1 MEAMNPKEYL
11 LSTLTKAGGE
21 EDLIASPQNTIAV
34 LQKYDFQFKK
44 QFGQNFLVDLH
55 VLGKIL
61 RAAEIGSEDVCLE
74 IGPGIGSLT
83 QLMGEA
89 AKRVISVEIDNR
101 LIPLLEENLAAYD
114 NIEIVNSDFMELDLP
129 TFFEE
134 KAIDRPVKVVANL
147 PYYITTPIIMGLF
160 ESGVPLDSITVM
172 VQEEVAKRMQAG
184 PGTKDYGALSL
195 AVQYYAEPTIAAY
208 VPQNCF
214 IPRPGVGSAVI
225 HLKRRRELPVET
237 KDEKLMFALIRASF
251 NQRRK
256 TLVNGIN
263 NSSELNISKEE
274 VGNILTS
281 IGLNCMVRPENISI
295 ENYVKLSNIFPFN
308 EYSLIE

>member
-11 LSTLTKAGGE
+11 LSTLTKAEGE

-129 TFFEE
+129 SFFEE

-172 VQEEVAKRMQAG
+172 VQEEVAKRMQAK

-237 KDEKLMFALIRASF
+237 KDEKLMFKLIRAAF
-251 NQRRK
+251 GQRRK
-256 TLVNGIN
+256 TLVNSVSGSPELTVSKDQILAALAKAGI
-263 NSSELNISKEE
+263 SEKIRGEALS
-274 VGNILTS
+274 LADFA
-281 IGLNCMVRPENISI
+281 
-295 ENYVKLSNIFPFN
+295 KLADA
-308 EYSLIE
+308 LGDL

>member
-1 MEAMNPKEYL
+1 MMEAMNPKEYL

-61 RAAEIGSEDVCLE
+61 RAAEMGSEDVCLE

-172 VQEEVAKRMQAG
+172 VQEEVAKRMQAK

-237 KDEKLMFALIRASF
+237 KDEKLMFKLIRAAF
-251 NQRRK
+251 GQRRK
-256 TLVNGIN
+256 TLVNSVSG
-263 NSSELNISKEE
+263 SPELTVSKDQ
-274 VGNILTS
+274 ILTALAKA
-281 IGLNCMVRPENISI
+281 GISEKI
-295 ENYVKLSNIFPFN
+295 RGEALSLADFAKLADA
-308 EYSLIE
+308 LGDL

>member
-11 LSTLTKAGGE
+11 LSTLTKAAGE

-129 TFFEE
+129 AFFAE
-134 KAIDRPVKVVANL
+134 KAIDQPVKVVANL

-172 VQEEVAKRMQAG
+172 VQEEVAKRMQAK

-237 KDEKLMFALIRASF
+237 KDEKLMFKLIRAAF
-251 NQRRK
+251 GQRRK
-256 TLVNGIN
+256 TLVNSVSGSPELTVSKDQILAALAKAGI
-263 NSSELNISKEE
+263 SEKIRGEALS
-274 VGNILTS
+274 LADFA
-281 IGLNCMVRPENISI
+281 
-295 ENYVKLSNIFPFN
+295 KLADA
-308 EYSLIE
+308 LGDL

>member
-11 LSTLTKAGGE
+11 LSTLTKAAGE
-21 EDLIASPQNTIAV
+21 EELIASPQNTIAV

-61 RAAEIGSEDVCLE
+61 RAAEIGSEDVCQE

-129 TFFEE
+129 SFFEE

-172 VQEEVAKRMQAG
+172 VQEEVAKRMQAK

-237 KDEKLMFALIRASF
+237 KDEKLMFKLIRAAF
-251 NQRRK
+251 GQRRK
-256 TLVNGIN
+256 TLVNSVSG
-263 NSSELNISKEE
+263 SPELTVSKDQ
-274 VGNILTS
+274 ILTALAKA
-281 IGLNCMVRPENISI
+281 GISEKI
-295 ENYVKLSNIFPFN
+295 RGEALSLADFAKLADA
-308 EYSLIE
+308 LGDL

>member
-1 MEAMNPKEYL
+1 MEAMNPKDYL
-11 LSTLTKAGGE
+11 LSMLTKASGE

-114 NIEIVNSDFMELDLP
+114 NIEVVNSDFMELDLP
-129 TFFEE
+129 AFFAE
-134 KAIDRPVKVVANL
+134 KAIDQPVKVVANL

-172 VQEEVAKRMQAG
+172 VQEEVAKRMQAK

-237 KDEKLMFALIRASF
+237 KDEKLMFKLIRAAF
-251 NQRRK
+251 GQRRK
-256 TLVNGIN
+256 TLVNSVSGSPELTVSKDQILAALAKAGI
-263 NSSELNISKEE
+263 SEKIRGEALS
-274 VGNILTS
+274 LADFA
-281 IGLNCMVRPENISI
+281 
-295 ENYVKLSNIFPFN
+295 KLADA
-308 EYSLIE
+308 LGDL

>member
-1 MEAMNPKEYL
+1 MMEAMNPKEYL

-101 LIPLLEENLAAYD
+101 LIPLLEENLAA
-114 NIEIVNSDFMELDLP
+114 VSDTAPLSV
-129 TFFEE
+129 EE
-134 KAIDRPVKVVANL
+134 KAAFQKIRSTLGTQFCRRCNYCQPCSQGINISGVF
-147 PYYITTPIIMGLF
+147 LF
-160 ESGVPLDSITVM
+160 EGYLTRYGLG
-172 VQEEVAKRMQAG
+172 EWAKGRYNAMSKYASDCIG
-184 PGTKDYGALSL
+184 CGACEQRCPYQLPIRKML
-195 AVQYYAEPTIAAY
+195 AKAAAH
-208 VPQNCF
+208 F
-214 IPRPGVGSAVI
+214 G
-225 HLKRRRELPVET
+225 E
-237 KDEKLMFALIRASF
+237 
-251 NQRRK
+251 
-256 TLVNGIN
+256 
-263 NSSELNISKEE
+263 
-274 VGNILTS
+274 
-281 IGLNCMVRPENISI
+281 
-295 ENYVKLSNIFPFN
+295 
-308 EYSLIE
+308 

>member
-114 NIEIVNSDFMELDLP
+114 NIEVVNSDFMELDLP
-129 TFFEE
+129 AFFAE
-134 KAIDRPVKVVANL
+134 KAIDQPVKVVANL

-172 VQEEVAKRMQAG
+172 VQEEVAKRMQAK

-237 KDEKLMFALIRASF
+237 KDEKLMFKLIRAAF
-251 NQRRK
+251 GQRRK
-256 TLVNGIN
+256 TLVNSVSGSPELTVSKDQILAALAKAGI
-263 NSSELNISKEE
+263 SEKIRGEALS
-274 VGNILTS
+274 LADFA
-281 IGLNCMVRPENISI
+281 
-295 ENYVKLSNIFPFN
+295 KLADA
-308 EYSLIE
+308 LGDL

>member
-11 LSTLTKAGGE
+11 LSTLTKAAGE

-114 NIEIVNSDFMELDLP
+114 NIEVVNSDFMELDLP
-129 TFFEE
+129 AFFAE
-134 KAIDRPVKVVANL
+134 KAIDQPVKVVANL

-172 VQEEVAKRMQAG
+172 VQEEVAKRMQAK

-237 KDEKLMFALIRASF
+237 KDEKLMFKLIRAAF
-251 NQRRK
+251 GQRRK
-256 TLVNGIN
+256 TLVNSVSG
-263 NSSELNISKEE
+263 SPELTVSKDQ
-274 VGNILTS
+274 ILTALAKA
-281 IGLNCMVRPENISI
+281 GISEKI
-295 ENYVKLSNIFPFN
+295 RGEALSLADFAKLADA
-308 EYSLIE
+308 LGDL

>member
-1 MEAMNPKEYL
+1 MMEAMNPKEYL
-11 LSTLTKAGGE
+11 LNTLTKAGGE

-237 KDEKLMFALIRASF
+237 KDEKLMFKLIRAAF
-251 NQRRK
+251 GQRRK
-256 TLVNGIN
+256 TLVNSVSGSPELTVSKDQILAALAKAGI
-263 NSSELNISKEE
+263 SEKIRGEALS
-274 VGNILTS
+274 LADFA
-281 IGLNCMVRPENISI
+281 
-295 ENYVKLSNIFPFN
+295 KLADA
-308 EYSLIE
+308 LGDL

>member
-1 MEAMNPKEYL
+1 MMEALNPKEYL

-172 VQEEVAKRMQAG
+172 VQEEVAKRMQAK

-237 KDEKLMFALIRASF
+237 KDEKLMFKLIRAAF
-251 NQRRK
+251 GQRRK
-256 TLVNGIN
+256 TLVNSVSG
-263 NSSELNISKEE
+263 SPELTVSKDQ
-274 VGNILTS
+274 ILTALAKA
-281 IGLNCMVRPENISI
+281 GISEKI
-295 ENYVKLSNIFPFN
+295 RGEALSLADFAKLADA
-308 EYSLIE
+308 LGDL

>member
-11 LSTLTKAGGE
+11 LNTLTKAGGE

-237 KDEKLMFALIRASF
+237 KDEKLMFKLIRAAF
-251 NQRRK
+251 GQRRK
-256 TLVNGIN
+256 TLVNSVSGSPELTVSKDQILAALAKAGI
-263 NSSELNISKEE
+263 SEKIRGEALS
-274 VGNILTS
+274 LADFA
-281 IGLNCMVRPENISI
+281 
-295 ENYVKLSNIFPFN
+295 KLADA
-308 EYSLIE
+308 LGDL

>member
-1 MEAMNPKEYL
+1 MMEAMNPKEYL

-101 LIPLLEENLAAYD
+101 LIPLPEENLAAYD

-195 AVQYYAEPTIAAY
+195 AVQYYSEPTIAAY

-237 KDEKLMFALIRASF
+237 KDEKLMFKLIRAAF
-251 NQRRK
+251 GQRRK
-256 TLVNGIN
+256 TLVNSVSGSPELTVSKDQILAALAKAGI
-263 NSSELNISKEE
+263 SEKIRGEALS
-274 VGNILTS
+274 LADFA
-281 IGLNCMVRPENISI
+281 
-295 ENYVKLSNIFPFN
+295 KLADA
-308 EYSLIE
+308 LGDL

>member
-1 MEAMNPKEYL
+1 MM
-11 LSTLTKAGGE
+11 

-172 VQEEVAKRMQAG
+172 VQEEVAKRMQAK

-237 KDEKLMFALIRASF
+237 KDEKLMFKLIRAAF
-251 NQRRK
+251 GQRRK
-256 TLVNGIN
+256 TLVNSVSGSPELTVSKDQILAALAKAGI
-263 NSSELNISKEE
+263 SEKIRGEALS
-274 VGNILTS
+274 LADFA
-281 IGLNCMVRPENISI
+281 
-295 ENYVKLSNIFPFN
+295 KLADA
-308 EYSLIE
+308 LGDL

>member
-11 LSTLTKAGGE
+11 LSTLTKAAGE

-129 TFFEE
+129 AFFAE
-134 KAIDRPVKVVANL
+134 KAIDQPVKVVANL

-172 VQEEVAKRMQAG
+172 VQEEVAKRMQAK

-237 KDEKLMFALIRASF
+237 KDEKLMFKLIRAAF
-251 NQRRK
+251 GQRRK
-256 TLVNGIN
+256 TLDRKSV
-263 NSSELNISKEE
+263 
-274 VGNILTS
+274 V
-281 IGLNCMVRPENISI
+281 
-295 ENYVKLSNIFPFN
+295 
-308 EYSLIE
+308 

>member
-172 VQEEVAKRMQAG
+172 VQEEVAKRMQAK

-237 KDEKLMFALIRASF
+237 KDEKLMFKLIRAAF
-251 NQRRK
+251 GQRRK
-256 TLVNGIN
+256 TLVNSVSGSPELTVSKDQILAALAKAGI
-263 NSSELNISKEE
+263 SEKIRGEALS
-274 VGNILTS
+274 LADFA
-281 IGLNCMVRPENISI
+281 
-295 ENYVKLSNIFPFN
+295 KLADA
-308 EYSLIE
+308 LGDL

>member
-11 LSTLTKAGGE
+11 LNTLTKAAGE

-114 NIEIVNSDFMELDLP
+114 NIEVVNSDFMELDLP
-129 TFFEE
+129 AFFAE
-134 KAIDRPVKVVANL
+134 KAIDQPVKVVANL

-172 VQEEVAKRMQAG
+172 VQEEVAKRMQAK

-237 KDEKLMFALIRASF
+237 KDEKLMFKLIRAAF
-251 NQRRK
+251 GQRRK
-256 TLVNGIN
+256 TLVNSVSGSPELTVSKDQILAALAKAGI
-263 NSSELNISKEE
+263 SEKIRGEALS
-274 VGNILTS
+274 LADFA
-281 IGLNCMVRPENISI
+281 
-295 ENYVKLSNIFPFN
+295 KLADA
-308 EYSLIE
+308 LGDL

>member
-1 MEAMNPKEYL
+1 MEALNPKEYL
-11 LSTLTKAGGE
+11 LSTLTKASGE

-129 TFFEE
+129 RFFEE

-172 VQEEVAKRMQAG
+172 VQEEVAKRMQAK

-237 KDEKLMFALIRASF
+237 KDEKLMFKLIRAAF
-251 NQRRK
+251 GQRRK
-256 TLVNGIN
+256 TLVNSVSGSPELTVSKDQILAALAKAGI
-263 NSSELNISKEE
+263 SEKIRGEALS
-274 VGNILTS
+274 LADFA
-281 IGLNCMVRPENISI
+281 
-295 ENYVKLSNIFPFN
+295 KLADALG
-308 EYSLIE
+308 EL

>member
-1 MEAMNPKEYL
+1 MMEAMNPKEYL

-237 KDEKLMFALIRASF
+237 KDEKLMFKLIRAAF
-251 NQRRK
+251 GQRRK
-256 TLVNGIN
+256 TLVNSVSGSPELTVSKDQILAALAKAGI
-263 NSSELNISKEE
+263 SEKIRGEALS
-274 VGNILTS
+274 LADFA
-281 IGLNCMVRPENISI
+281 
-295 ENYVKLSNIFPFN
+295 KLADA
-308 EYSLIE
+308 LGDL

>member
-11 LSTLTKAGGE
+11 LSTLTKAAGE
-21 EDLIASPQNTIAV
+21 EDLIASPQKTIAV

-129 TFFEE
+129 AFFAE
-134 KAIDRPVKVVANL
+134 KAIDQPVKVVANL

-172 VQEEVAKRMQAG
+172 VQEEVAKRMQAK

-237 KDEKLMFALIRASF
+237 KDEKLMFKLIRAAF
-251 NQRRK
+251 GQRRK
-256 TLVNGIN
+256 TLVNSVSG
-263 NSSELNISKEE
+263 SPELTVSKDQ
-274 VGNILTS
+274 ILTALAKA
-281 IGLNCMVRPENISI
+281 GISEKI
-295 ENYVKLSNIFPFN
+295 RGEALSLADFAKLADA
-308 EYSLIE
+308 LGDL

>member
-11 LSTLTKAGGE
+11 LSTLTKAAGE

-129 TFFEE
+129 SFFEE

-172 VQEEVAKRMQAG
+172 VQEEVAKRMQAK

-237 KDEKLMFALIRASF
+237 KDEKLMFKLIRAAF
-251 NQRRK
+251 GQRRK
-256 TLVNGIN
+256 TLVNSVSG
-263 NSSELNISKEE
+263 SPELTVSKDQ
-274 VGNILTS
+274 ILTALAKA
-281 IGLNCMVRPENISI
+281 GISEKI
-295 ENYVKLSNIFPFN
+295 RGEALSLADFAKLADA
-308 EYSLIE
+308 LGDL

>member
-89 AKRVISVEIDNR
+89 AQRVISVEIDNR

-172 VQEEVAKRMQAG
+172 VQEEVAKRMQAK

-237 KDEKLMFALIRASF
+237 KDEKLMFKLIRAAF
-251 NQRRK
+251 GQRRK
-256 TLVNGIN
+256 TLVNSVSGSPELTVSKDQMLEALAKAGI
-263 NSSELNISKEE
+263 SEKIRGEALS
-274 VGNILTS
+274 LS
-281 IGLNCMVRPENISI
+281 DFA
-295 ENYVKLSNIFPFN
+295 KLADALA
-308 EYSLIE
+308 SL

>member
-11 LSTLTKAGGE
+11 LSTLTKAAGE

-114 NIEIVNSDFMELDLP
+114 NIEVVNSDFMELDLP
-129 TFFEE
+129 AFFAE
-134 KAIDRPVKVVANL
+134 KAIDQPVKVVANL

-172 VQEEVAKRMQAG
+172 VQEEVAKRMQAK

-237 KDEKLMFALIRASF
+237 KDEKLMFKLIRAAF
-251 NQRRK
+251 GQRRK
-256 TLVNGIN
+256 TLVNSVSGSPELTVSKDQILAALAKAGI
-263 NSSELNISKEE
+263 SEKIRGEALS
-274 VGNILTS
+274 LADFA
-281 IGLNCMVRPENISI
+281 
-295 ENYVKLSNIFPFN
+295 KLADA
-308 EYSLIE
+308 LGDL

>member
-1 MEAMNPKEYL
+1 MMEAMNPKDYL
-11 LSTLTKAGGE
+11 LSTLTKSSGE

-129 TFFEE
+129 SFFEE

-172 VQEEVAKRMQAG
+172 VQEEVAKRMQAK

-225 HLKRRRELPVET
+225 HLKRRQSLPVET
-237 KDEKLMFALIRASF
+237 KDEKLMFKLIRAAF
-251 NQRRK
+251 GQRRK
-256 TLVNGIN
+256 TLVNSVSGSPELTVSKDQILAALAKAGI
-263 NSSELNISKEE
+263 SEKIRGEALS
-274 VGNILTS
+274 LADFA
-281 IGLNCMVRPENISI
+281 
-295 ENYVKLSNIFPFN
+295 KLADALG
-308 EYSLIE
+308 EL